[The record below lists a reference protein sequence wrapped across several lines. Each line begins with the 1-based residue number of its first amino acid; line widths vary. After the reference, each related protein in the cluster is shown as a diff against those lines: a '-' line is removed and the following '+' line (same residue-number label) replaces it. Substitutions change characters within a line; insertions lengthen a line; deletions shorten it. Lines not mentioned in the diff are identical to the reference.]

1 MDRIRAWVSGPS
13 TRLRRDPLREP
24 VPAAREA
31 VPGRSHGGPAAVCDG
46 CGVGGRELYSGRA
59 SGLIGAQIAGYRV
72 EREIGRGGMAV
83 VYCAKDLRLDR
94 TVALKLLAPEL
105 ARNDTFRRRFT
116 HESLVAAAI
125 DHPHIV
131 PVFEAGET
139 DGVLYIAM
147 RYVSGLDL
155 RALLDRDGPL
165 PVTTALRIAGQVASA
180 LDAAHEHDLVH
191 RDVKPG
197 NILVAR
203 GTDSDHPEYVYLTD
217 FGLTKKSL
225 SLTGFTTVGEF
236 VGTLDYVAPEQISGR
251 PVDGRCD
258 LYGFACVVYETLA
271 GGPPFQRDDDMALLW
286 AHQYDQPPPLSEQ
299 RPGIPPALD
308 GVLAKALAKA
318 PEDRY
323 DSCLEF
329 VAALRAAA
337 SGAGAAAGKDVH
349 APTQVVPA
357 VPEAARA
364 PDPVPDP
371 ALEPVPEPPRWARP
385 VFGRTPDSRT
395 PYARSGRA
403 VRPSGRTP
411 PAPGPALPAPAGV
424 RGRRLA
430 RCAGRPHTMV

>member
-1 MDRIRAWVSGPS
+1 MGTAPEG
-13 TRLRRDPLREP
+13 T
-24 VPAAREA
+24 
-31 VPGRSHGGPAAVCDG
+31 
-46 CGVGGRELYSGRA
+46 GVYTGRA
-59 SGLIGAQIAGYRV
+59 SGLIGTQIAGYRV

-83 VYCAKDLRLDR
+83 VYCARDLRLDR
-94 TVALKLLAPEL
+94 TVALKLLAPEM

-116 HESLVAAAI
+116 HESRVAAAI

-131 PVFEAGET
+131 PIFEAGET

-165 PVTTALRIAGQVASA
+165 TVETALRIASQVASA

-203 GTDSDHPEYVYLTD
+203 GTDSDHPEHVYLTD

-258 LYGFACVVYETLA
+258 LYSLACVVYETLA
-271 GGPPFQRDDDMALLW
+271 GGPPFQRDEDIALLW
-286 AHQYDQPPPLSEQ
+286 AHQYDQPPALSEK
-299 RPGIPPALD
+299 RAGIPLELD
-308 GVLAKALAKA
+308 GVMAQALAKI

-337 SGAGAAAGKDVH
+337 SGAGHGAHAQAQADGAVAGAAQHSG
-349 APTQVVPA
+349 P
-357 VPEAARA
+357 A
-364 PDPVPDP
+364 PDP
-371 ALEPVPEPPRWARP
+371 PVWARP
-385 VFGRTPDSRT
+385 VF
-395 PYARSGRA
+395 
-403 VRPSGRTP
+403 VRP
-411 PAPGPALPAPAGV
+411 PG
-424 RGRRLA
+424 
-430 RCAGRPHTMV
+430 